1 MASKFSHTSFTTQCY
16 RIAIRPSHN
25 NSHKKKIQKH
35 FFPESHQI
43 VPKCKVLIFSSEHKR
58 VKTIVALMPL
68 LPTLQ
73 N

>member
-25 NSHKKKIQKH
+25 NSHKKKNTKTLL
-35 FFPESHQI
+35 SHQI
-43 VPKCKVLIFSSEHKR
+43 VAKCKVLIFSSEHKR